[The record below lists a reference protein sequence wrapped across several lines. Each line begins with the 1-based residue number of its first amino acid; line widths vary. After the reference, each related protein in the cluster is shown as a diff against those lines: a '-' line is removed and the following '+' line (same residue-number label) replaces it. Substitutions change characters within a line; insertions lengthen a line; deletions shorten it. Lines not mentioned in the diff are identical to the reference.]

1 MFINIFTPHIGG
13 IVGMLK
19 SKVFQ
24 CLDRKCKRDHKVTR
38 QYMQED
44 YHNVYMGPEF
54 LVEVRYSQIMT
65 FYMIAMIYSS
75 GMPVLYIIS
84 FFQFFVMY
92 WFDKF
97 LCK

>member
-1 MFINIFTPHIGG
+1 
-13 IVGMLK
+13 MLK
-19 SKVFQ
+19 SKLFQ
-24 CLDRKCKRDHKVTR
+24 CLDRKCKRDYKVTK